1 MRYRIAGH
9 SGLRVAETVL
19 GTETFG
25 DATPVDESRRIL
37 DYYFEHGGNILDTA
51 SSYANG
57 RSEEVIGELL
67 GARRE
72 NVIIATKYSA
82 ANGITDP
89 NAAGNHRRSLVRS
102 VDRSLRR
109 LRTDWIDLLWLH
121 IWDGTTPVEEILH
134 AMDDIVRC
142 GKVLHVGFSD
152 TPAWVVAEASAIG
165 RIRGWSTPTAIQAPY
180 NLATRDAERELLPM
194 AAANGI
200 PMFAWGV
207 LSGGLL
213 TGKYLS
219 PQDSPRRY
227 GEMELTERV
236 RSLSTA
242 VVSAAREISATP
254 GQVALAWIKHSA
266 WSAHIIP
273 IIGVR
278 TADQLAENLAAH
290 CLDLPHEVINQL
302 DKVVNFKA
310 GFPSDFL
317 RSDEVLDL
325 LFGRFRSQLSVFRG
339 GRTTLRENGW

>member
-1 MRYRIAGH
+1 MRYRITGH
-9 SGLRVAETVL
+9 SGLRIAEAVL

-25 DATPVDESRRIL
+25 DAASVEESRRIL
-37 DYYFEHGGNILDTA
+37 DLYFEHGGNTLDTA

-67 GARRE
+67 GAQRE
-72 NVIIATKYSA
+72 KVIIATKYSA
-82 ANGITDP
+82 ANGITEP

-109 LRTDWIDLLWLH
+109 LQTDWIDLLWLH
-121 IWDGTTPVEEILH
+121 VWDGTTPVEEILR

-142 GKVLHVGFSD
+142 GKVLHIGFSN
-152 TPAWVVAEASAIG
+152 TPAWVVAEALAIG

-180 NLATRDAERELLPM
+180 NLASRDAERELLPM
-194 AAANGI
+194 AAANSI

-207 LSGGLL
+207 LGGGLL

-219 PQDSPRRY
+219 PQDNPRRY
-227 GEMELTERV
+227 GEMKLTERV

-242 VVSAAREISATP
+242 IVSAAKEISATP
-254 GQVALAWIKHSA
+254 GQVALAWVKHSV

-273 IIGVR
+273 IIGIR
-278 TADQLAENLAAH
+278 TANQLAENLTAYS
-290 CLDLPHEVINQL
+290 LDLPHEVISQL
-302 DKVVNFKA
+302 DSIVNFKA

-317 RSDEVLDL
+317 QSDDVLDL
-325 LFGRFRSQLSVFRG
+325 LFGRFRGQLSVYPVRQPAFPG
-339 GRTTLRENGW
+339 